1 MQLHW
6 PEIIAAMLQKDVVVT
21 LIIVTPPLEH
31 AIQNAIQGMMVTI
44 ETAFKIIKVGVTKWK
59 KVMKKD

>member
-6 PEIIAAMLQKDVVVT
+6 LEVIAAMLQKDVVVM

-31 AIQNAIQGMMVTI
+31 AIQNATQGMMITI